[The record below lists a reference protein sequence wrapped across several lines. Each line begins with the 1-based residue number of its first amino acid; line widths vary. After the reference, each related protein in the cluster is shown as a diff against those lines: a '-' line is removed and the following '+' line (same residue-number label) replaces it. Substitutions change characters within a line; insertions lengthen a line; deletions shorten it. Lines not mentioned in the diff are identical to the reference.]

1 MLSFANMNLALKL
14 TIFRILLGPIF
25 VLCFIKTGEQPKLL
39 WVALALAFISELSD
53 LLDGIIARRYNM
65 VTDLG
70 KVLDPLADSIS
81 RLSIFLAF
89 FQMGHANIWMI
100 LIFFYRD
107 SLVSTLRIVAA
118 SRSLILS
125 ARKSGKIKAVVQA
138 ISVFGVILTLLASEY
153 SIPLYFTPDQIIF
166 VFMSL
171 AVIITLY
178 SLWDYL
184 YSNRPIISELLN

>member
-1 MLSFANMNLALKL
+1 MCTERLITSNGQIHLESGLFFFESFSFIKACLSSAYMNLALKL
-14 TIFRILLGPIF
+14 TVFRISGSIF
-25 VLCFIKTGEQPKLL
+25 VLCFIKTAEQPQLL
-39 WVALALAFISELSD
+39 WAALALAFISELSD
-53 LLDGIIARRYNM
+53 LLDGIIARRRYNM

-125 ARKSGKIKAVVQA
+125 ARKAAKLKLWFKQ
-138 ISVFGVILTLLASEY
+138 F
-153 SIPLYFTPDQIIF
+153 LYLESF
-166 VFMSL
+166 
-171 AVIITLY
+171 
-178 SLWDYL
+178 
-184 YSNRPIISELLN
+184 

>member
-1 MLSFANMNLALKL
+1 MNLALEINSIPHS
-14 TIFRILLGPIF
+14 TGSIF
-25 VLCFIKTGEQPKLL
+25 VLCFIKTAEQPQLL
-39 WVALALAFISELSD
+39 WAALALAFISELSD

-138 ISVFGVILTLLASEY
+138 ISVFGVILTLLASQY
-153 SIPLYFTPDQIIF
+153 SIPLYFEPEQIIF
-166 VFMSL
+166 AFMSL
-171 AVIITLY
+171 AVLITLY